1 MATQPAG
8 VSGAGHRPVA
18 VTILAAIAVIAG
30 LWNVMDTLRYLG
42 LIPAVEIFGVGV
54 KLFNVNWLGAI
65 LSALVAA
72 IWFAVA
78 GQLWRLDPRGWIFV
92 VFIAAFDLFFL
103 VLSMF
108 GGTPF
113 QAIAPIVLLCAVSLI
128 LALLPGTKDA
138 FGRA

>member
-1 MATQPAG
+1 MATQPTG
-8 VSGAGHRPVA
+8 MSSGGHRPVA
-18 VTILAAIAVIAG
+18 VVILAVIAVIAG
-30 LWNVMDTLRYLG
+30 IWNVMDTLRYLG
-42 LIPAVEIFGVGV
+42 LIPVVEVLGFGL

-65 LSALVAA
+65 LSGIVAV

-78 GQLWRLDPRGWIFV
+78 GQLWRLDPRGWLFI

-103 VLSMF
+103 LLSML

-113 QAIAPIVLLCAVSLI
+113 QAIAPIVLLCVVALV
-128 LALLPGTKDA
+128 LALLPGTKNA